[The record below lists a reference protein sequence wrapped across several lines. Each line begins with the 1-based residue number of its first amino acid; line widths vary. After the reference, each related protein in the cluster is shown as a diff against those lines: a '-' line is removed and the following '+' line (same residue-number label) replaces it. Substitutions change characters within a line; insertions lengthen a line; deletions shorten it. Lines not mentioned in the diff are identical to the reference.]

1 MKSRAARWSVASASQ
16 EGTLVYLDA
25 SAIVGRQLLWVDRT
39 GKKIDEVPGVDSYR
53 SARLSHDGNNIAF
66 TLMSSGF
73 DLWNYDMQRRVKTK
87 VTFGSGTGQGNLEP
101 VWSPDGHRIAYT
113 KIENGTFSIY
123 SKAGDGSGSEEVL
136 VKGNTKRRFV
146 TDWSRDGKFI
156 AYQESQ
162 GGVFIL
168 PLNGSRTPY
177 QFQPSSANQIRAVFS
192 PDGRWVAYCSAE
204 SGEEKVFV
212 APFAGSG
219 GKWQVSSG
227 GGCMPRW
234 GKDGRELF
242 YFSSDSKIMSAEIK
256 TTESTL
262 TVIAVKPL
270 FETRLYRATT
280 GGFDVSPDGQR
291 FILTYDSGQPNAV
304 ISLVEDWDAELK
316 TK

>member
-123 SKAGDGSGSEEVL
+123 SKAGDGSGTEEVL
-136 VKGNTKRRFV
+136 LKGNTKRRFV

-168 PLNGSRTPY
+168 PLTGNRNPY
-177 QFQPSSANQIRAVFS
+177 QFQPFSANQIQAVFS

-227 GGCMPRW
+227 GGCLPRW

-242 YFSSDSKIMSAEIK
+242 YFSSDRKITSAEIK
-256 TTESTL
+256 TIESTL

-270 FETRLYRATT
+270 FETRLYRTT
-280 GGFDVSPDGQR
+280 IGGFDVSPDGQR
-291 FILTYDSGQPNAV
+291 FILAYDSGQPNAA